1 MERDTEHSNKILD
14 TSIDLGTTDDVQE
27 YMLGANGEM
36 DADGD
41 IDTTLNALD
50 ASAGIDDGNGS
61 DPDISTLNTV
71 SGPVETI
78 GKVRLD
84 PSTTS

>member
-1 MERDTEHSNKILD
+1 MERDTEHSNKTLD
-14 TSIDLGTTDDVQE
+14 TSMDLGTADDVQE
-27 YMLGANGEM
+27 YILSVGGEM

-61 DPDISTLNTV
+61 DPDISTLNAV
-71 SGPVETI
+71 SGPVET